1 MSEKVDSHAYAL
13 YSDACIQTM
22 GIDPMAQ
29 GLVEHHETIDIIG
42 DVKLWLRDLAEAW
55 EKEDQRARTEVTR
68 ADAYLTWDFD
78 IAAPRPTVW
87 EHFTVPGQWQKW
99 WPADAINENSSNGR
113 KGVGTQNHCMHG
125 KDAII
130 EEVLDWRPLDYFTVS
145 ILLPIPGTPKIV
157 MTRALQD
164 RPNGATHLEM
174 RIAKPK
180 PKDQPFVDQI
190 GAKFLEDFTIA
201 FGNLRQMLE
210 GQQSSIA
217 VIDEPPLMSAN
228 ERFLTEP
235 VKAP

>member
-1 MSEKVDSHAYAL
+1 
-13 YSDACIQTM
+13 
-22 GIDPMAQ
+22 
-29 GLVEHHETIDIIG
+29 
-42 DVKLWLRDLAEAW
+42 
-55 EKEDQRARTEVTR
+55 
-68 ADAYLTWDFD
+68 
-78 IAAPRPTVW
+78 
-87 EHFTVPGQWQKW
+87 
-99 WPADAINENSSNGR
+99 
-113 KGVGTQNHCMHG
+113 
-125 KDAII
+125 
-130 EEVLDWRPLDYFTVS
+130 LDYFTVS